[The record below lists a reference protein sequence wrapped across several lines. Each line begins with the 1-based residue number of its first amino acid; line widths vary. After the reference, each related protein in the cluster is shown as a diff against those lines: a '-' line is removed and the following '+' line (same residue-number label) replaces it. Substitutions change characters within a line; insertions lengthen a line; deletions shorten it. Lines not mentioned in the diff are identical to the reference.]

1 MNNIS
6 LSIVHTRIGRGTA
19 SLISLT
25 KAYQSRTFKKFG
37 MWVRALFYFCRLNK
51 TVYKYEKHV
60 FIGSI
65 TPVALFLFIC
75 R

>member
-6 LSIVHTRIGRGTA
+6 LSIVHTRTGRGTA

-37 MWVRALFYFCRLNK
+37 MWVRALFLLLIN
-51 TVYKYEKHV
+51 
-60 FIGSI
+60 
-65 TPVALFLFIC
+65 
-75 R
+75 